1 MLSSWGLVFLGL
13 VWLMLF
19 ASWEWGA
26 SGWEVGSVED
36 GTHIII
42 RLCKSQAIALGAY
55 ELWFLVAFDWGQL
68 VLWSEDTGQKETVE
82 ERAMQK
88 KRSV

>member
-13 VWLMLF
+13 VWVVWF

-42 RLCKSQAIALGAY
+42 RLCKSQGIALGAY
-55 ELWFLVAFDWGQL
+55 EL
-68 VLWSEDTGQKETVE
+68 
-82 ERAMQK
+82 
-88 KRSV
+88 

>member
-13 VWLMLF
+13 VWLVLF

-55 ELWFLVAFDWGQL
+55 EL
-68 VLWSEDTGQKETVE
+68 
-82 ERAMQK
+82 
-88 KRSV
+88 

>member
-1 MLSSWGLVFLGL
+1 MLFGQREKHTTLILKKKKSDCELKMLSSWGLVFLGL
-13 VWLMLF
+13 VWLVLF

-55 ELWFLVAFDWGQL
+55 EL
-68 VLWSEDTGQKETVE
+68 
-82 ERAMQK
+82 
-88 KRSV
+88 